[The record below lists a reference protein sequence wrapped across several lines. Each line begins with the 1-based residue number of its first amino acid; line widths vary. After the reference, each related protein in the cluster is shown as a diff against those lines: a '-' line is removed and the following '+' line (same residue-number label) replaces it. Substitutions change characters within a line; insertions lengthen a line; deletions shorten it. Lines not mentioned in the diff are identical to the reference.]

1 MHRLPRW
8 LSLLGLLFTI
18 QPPAPASAVVFDGTR
33 VIVRFGDP
41 LPEGAGEFF
50 SLGTAPRISPNGQV
64 VFGAQTSA
72 GGQSSGILRGSGP
85 NDLATIALEDW
96 PTPDANGYFPALW
109 HWYTAINAN
118 DEVAFWTTL
127 SGALGG
133 AAQGIFRGTGGPAG
147 LTKIIRTGDVL
158 PDDGGA
164 ASPTTDALAMNNA
177 GEVAFTASLGVYRG
191 NGTPDGV
198 VEIAGYGDDA
208 PGGDGT
214 LAGPSGARLAVNDAG
229 QVAFNGTIS
238 GSSAD
243 RGIFRGD
250 GGALEQI
257 ARDGAA
263 SPDGN
268 GAMIVALNPVMN
280 SEGLVAFAANLYGTS
295 GGTADAAGLF
305 VGDGT
310 NLALIARRGA
320 LTPSGNGRFLDF
332 DPSLAI
338 NDSGQVLF
346 FSTIT
351 GASGGST
358 AGLFRGDGEQLVEI
372 ARASDPTPSGLG
384 VLRSFQ
390 ANTSSPPTMA
400 LNEKGQ
406 VAFVAGIDLQNGGAP
421 NDAGG
426 LFLHDDETGL
436 HEVVRSGD
444 ALLDLGTVE
453 TVTFAGGTDNESSG
467 LSDDGSVAYG
477 ALNAVLIA
485 PTVAPEPDA
494 ALLGASTIIALS
506 LLSSRRRDSR
516 SR

>member
-1 MHRLPRW
+1 
-8 LSLLGLLFTI
+8 LSHG
-18 QPPAPASAVVFDGTR
+18 
-33 VIVRFGDP
+33 
-41 LPEGAGEFF
+41 
-50 SLGTAPRISPNGQV
+50 
-64 VFGAQTSA
+64 
-72 GGQSSGILRGSGP
+72 
-85 NDLATIALEDW
+85 
-96 PTPDANGYFPALW
+96 
-109 HWYTAINAN
+109 YTAINAN

-133 AAQGIFRGTGGPAG
+133 AARGIFRGTGGPAG

-164 ASPTTDALAMNNA
+164 ASPTTDTLALNNT
-177 GEVAFTASLGVYRG
+177 GEVAFTASGEVYRG
-191 NGTPDGV
+191 GGTPGGLV
-198 VEIAGYGDDA
+198 KIATYGEAA

-214 LAGPSGARLAVNDAG
+214 IGTPSGARLAFNDAG
-229 QVAFNGTIS
+229 QVAFIATIP
-238 GSSAD
+238 GSAATW
-243 RGIFRGD
+243 GIFRGD
-250 GGALEQI
+250 GGDLEQI
-257 ARDGAA
+257 ARDGTP

-268 GAMIVALNPVMN
+268 GVLIVGFPAMN
-280 SEGLVAFAANLYGTS
+280 SGGDVAFFASLVGTT
-295 GGTADAAGLF
+295 GGTADATGIF

-310 NLALIARRGA
+310 NLSVIARRGA
-320 LTPSGNGRFLDF
+320 LTPSGNGRFLEI
-332 DPSLAI
+332 DPAIAI
-338 NDSGQVLF
+338 NDAGAVLF

-358 AGLFRGDGEQLVEI
+358 AGLFRGDGAQLVEI

-390 ANTSSPPTMA
+390 ATTNSPPTMA
-400 LNEKGQ
+400 LNDKGQ
-406 VAFVAGIDLQNGGAP
+406 VAFVAGIDLQNGGSP

-444 ALLDLGTVE
+444 ALLDLGTVT
-453 TVTFAGGTDNESSG
+453 TVTFAGGTDNENSG

-494 ALLGASTIIALS
+494 ALLGASTLLALT
-506 LLSSRRRDSR
+506 LLSRRRSSSR
-516 SR
+516 